1 MEFTKSE
8 TKLNLMR
15 AFAGESQARNRY
27 NMAAH
32 QAKKDGLV
40 IVQNLFDYIA
50 CQEQAHA
57 KVFYDHL
64 KEVNDE
70 NFTIDASYPVNVYN
84 NTLDLLKAAV
94 HNEMEEHDDIYKNFG
109 DIAKQEGFPVIASS
123 FEMIAKIE
131 KIHADK
137 FNAVAKHLEVNTL
150 FERDGQIAWYC
161 TNCGHIHY
169 GPKAPQV
176 CPVCHH
182 AQGYFLSEDLNKQF

>member
-1 MEFTKSE
+1 MEFSKSE
-8 TKLNLMR
+8 TKINLMR

-32 QAKKDGLV
+32 QAKKDGYNV
-40 IVQNLFDYIA
+40 VQSLFDYIA

-64 KEVNDE
+64 KEVNDQH
-70 NFTIDASYPVNVYN
+70 FIIDSSYPVNVYS

-94 HNEMEEHDDIYKNFG
+94 HNEMEEHDDIYKKFG
-109 DIAKQEGFPVIASS
+109 EVAKEEGFLGVASS

-131 KIHADK
+131 KTHAEK
-137 FNAVAKHLEVNTL
+137 FDAFAKKIEANNL

-161 TNCGHIHY
+161 TNCGHIHM
-169 GPKAPQV
+169 GNSAPQV

-182 AQGYFLSEDLNKQF
+182 ARGYFLSEDMNKQF